1 MVIFPLLN
9 GFLIYCSEFQMI
21 IGLASLVFLLLVEAH
36 NRLELNSERY
46 NYVTTV
52 CSKVGVEIFDSV
64 SLLSV
69 LLLGDQVPPP
79 FEHMV
84 CVLAGKNHH

>member
-1 MVIFPLLN
+1 
-9 GFLIYCSEFQMI
+9 MI
-21 IGLASLVFLLLVEAH
+21 IGLSSLVFLLLVEGH

-46 NYVTTV
+46 NYVTSV

-69 LLLGDQVPPP
+69 LLMGDQVAPP
-79 FEHMV
+79 FEHVV
-84 CVLAGKNHH
+84 CTLAGEC